1 MVDGLRVDHPDGLFA
16 PAEYY
21 RRLFTELQPEN
32 AETAEIPVYLV
43 VEKILAHHEHLPPEW
58 PVHGTTGYDFANLVN
73 GLLVD
78 NRAEKRM
85 TQIYRRFT
93 SITEDFDTILYNSKK
108 QIMRH
113 VLASELNVLAN
124 RLDRLSERNWQ
135 TRDFTLN
142 SLREALSEV
151 AACFPVYRTYFTE
164 KDATPQ
170 DRNYINW
177 AIAEAKKRSPVSDHT
192 IYDFLQGILLLEAE
206 SATNHDY
213 RQATVDFAMRF
224 QQFTAPVMAK
234 GMEDTAFY
242 IFNRLVS
249 QNEVGGNPRRF
260 GTSVA
265 AFHRLCRERAE
276 RWPHTMLATST
287 HDSKRSEDTR
297 CRINVLSEVPDEWQK
312 QLMSWDNLNRHHA
325 QIIDEVRAPSSNDEY
340 LIYQTLLAIWP
351 NRETD
356 DQLLESLRRRIR
368 AYMEKACR
376 EAKIHSSWAEP
387 NLRYEEAVFTFIDNL
402 LADGINPFL
411 EIFLP
416 FQRVIAC
423 LGLYNSLS
431 QCLLKLSAPGVPDIY
446 QGCELWNFCL
456 VDPDN
461 RQPVDYT
468 LGRNILADLKEQIT
482 KAGDQYRELAAQL
495 LDTMADG
502 RIKLFVTW
510 RLLSYRRQHEN
521 IFRQSNYI
529 PLMAEGPEADHVCG
543 FARRFGKEL
552 IVSVCARYFASLSHE
567 GCQVPCGSVWSKT
580 FLEAPEDGSGSWFNI
595 LTGEFFQTK
604 KINEKEVFAME
615 QLFATLPVAF
625 LEYREEE

>member
-1 MVDGLRVDHPDGLFA
+1 M
-16 PAEYY
+16 
-21 RRLFTELQPEN
+21 
-32 AETAEIPVYLV
+32 
-43 VEKILAHHEHLPPEW
+43 
-58 PVHGTTGYDFANLVN
+58 
-73 GLLVD
+73 
-78 NRAEKRM
+78 
-85 TQIYRRFT
+85 
-93 SITEDFDTILYNSKK
+93 
-108 QIMRH
+108 
-113 VLASELNVLAN
+113 
-124 RLDRLSERNWQ
+124 
-135 TRDFTLN
+135 
-142 SLREALSEV
+142 

-177 AIAEAKKRSPVSDHT
+177 AIAEAKRRSPVSDHT
-192 IYDFLQGILLLEAE
+192 IYDFLQSILLLEAE

-249 QNEVGGNPRRF
+249 QNEVGGSPRRF

-287 HDSKRSEDTR
+287 HDSKRSEDAR

-312 QLMSWDNLNRHHA
+312 QLMSWDNLNRQHA
-325 QIIDEVRAPSSNDEY
+325 QIIDNVRAPSSNDEY
-340 LIYQTLLAIWP
+340 LLYQTLLAIWP
-351 NRETD
+351 DREPD
-356 DQLLESLRRRIR
+356 DRLLESLRQRIR
-368 AYMEKACR
+368 AYMEKSCR

-387 NLRYEEAVFTFIDNL
+387 NLRYEEAVSTFIDCL
-402 LADGINPFL
+402 LTDGSNPFM
-411 EIFLP
+411 ETFLP
-416 FQRVIAC
+416 FRQMIAR
-423 LGLYNSLS
+423 LGLYNGLS

-461 RQPVDYT
+461 RQPVDYS
-468 LGRNILADLKEQIT
+468 LGRSMLADLNEQMT

-502 RIKLFVTW
+502 RIKLFITW
-510 RLLSYRRQHEN
+510 RLLSYRRQHED

-529 PLMAEGPEADHVCG
+529 PLTAEGPEADHICG
-543 FARRFGKEL
+543 FARRFGKKL
-552 IVSVCARYFASLSHE
+552 IVSACARYFASLSHK
-567 GCQVPCGSVWSKT
+567 GNQIPCGSVWSET
-580 FLEAPEDGSGSWFNI
+580 FLEVPEEGSGSWFNI
-595 LTGEFFQTK
+595 LTGEFLQTK
-604 KINEKEVFAME
+604 KIKEKEVFAME
-615 QLFATLPVAF
+615 QIFTTLPVAF
-625 LEYREEE
+625 LEYRGDE